1 MAGIYLH
8 IPFCRQACHYCNF
21 HFSTSLTRINDFVT
35 ALLKEMELRKDYI
48 GSEPVETI
56 YFGGGTP
63 SLLEKEELER
73 IMEGLRAHFTIAPGA
88 EITLEA
94 NPDDVDFAV
103 GPATRTGSR
112 GPDAWRQAGINRLSI
127 GIQSFF
133 EEDLRWMNR
142 AHNAGQAMTSIRL
155 AQEQGFDNI
164 SIDLIYG
171 GPTLPDDHWRQ
182 NVETALGLQIPHLS
196 CYALTVE
203 PKTALDKMI
212 HQHKKQDVDPEDQ
225 ARQFLLLM
233 DWTAAAGY
241 EHYEISNFA
250 QPGRRSRHNSSYWQG
265 KTYLGL
271 GPSAHS
277 YNGASRE
284 WNVANNATYIAA
296 LTGVDATDEAGGSV
310 LAEGG
315 FRAEKEVLTP
325 VQRLNEY
332 IMISLR
338 TMEGC
343 DLDVVARRFGEKTAQ
358 DLQHRAQRYIQEEKM
373 KTQWPGKI
381 EMETGNKEM
390 GQGTGNREMEAGA
403 DRLVLTRSGKLLAD
417 GIAAD
422 LFFESPTDAG
432 EP

>member
-21 HFSTSLTRINDFVT
+21 HFSTSLNRKNDFIT
-35 ALLKEMELRKDYI
+35 ALLREMELRQGYT
-48 GSEPVETI
+48 GGEPIETI

-63 SLLEKEELER
+63 SLLEAGELETV
-73 IMEGLRAHFTIAPGA
+73 LDHVQTLFPVAPGA

-94 NPDDVDFAV
+94 NPDDVN
-103 GPATRTGSR
+103 PALLKT
-112 GPDAWRQAGINRLSI
+112 WRKAGINRLSI

-133 EEDLRWMNR
+133 EEDLQWMNR
-142 AHNAGQAMTSIRL
+142 AHNALQAAECIRM
-155 AQEQGFDNI
+155 AQTEGFDNI

-171 GPTLPDDHWRQ
+171 GPTLPDSHWQ
-182 NVETALGLQIPHLS
+182 ANVDQAIRLQIPHLS

-203 PKTALDKMI
+203 PRTALDKMI
-212 HQHKKQDVDPEDQ
+212 HQHKKQDVSPDDQ

-233 DWTAAAGY
+233 DWTALAGY

-277 YNGASRE
+277 FNGTSRE
-284 WNVANNATYIAA
+284 WNVANNAKYIDA
-296 LTGVDATDEAGGSV
+296 LTAASAGAGAAAGAGVEAV
-310 LAEGG
+310 V
-315 FRAEKEVLTP
+315 AEKEILTP
-325 VQRLNEY
+325 VQQLNEY

-338 TMEGC
+338 TMEGS
-343 DLDVVARRFGEKTAQ
+343 
-358 DLQHRAQRYIQEEKM
+358 DLQHLATRFGTEQAKEMERRATAYIRD
-373 KTQWPGKI
+373 GKI
-381 EMETGNKEM
+381 RVVGRSL
-390 GQGTGNREMEAGA
+390 Q
-403 DRLVLTRSGKLLAD
+403 LTQTGKLLAD

-422 LFFESPTDAG
+422 LFFEL
-432 EP
+432 